1 MKNGYQ
7 HIVLDDFVDKL
18 RTMHKER
25 TARLEALKTKEDA
38 LAYRDYVRGV
48 VAKAFGPFPERV
60 PLDSVVTGKIQCDG
74 YTIEKVR
81 FCSRPNYWVTAN
93 LYVPEGLEAPA
104 PASLG
109 ASGHSQDGKA
119 CDTYQ
124 KFALRL
130 VKNGFV
136 VLMYDPI
143 QQGERRQ
150 YDGFDYIGQAN
161 GLCSAHNVMGKQLEL
176 LGETMP
182 SWRVWDGRVALDYLL
197 TRPEVD
203 PTRIGITG
211 NSGGGTLSEWI
222 WANEDRLAFAAPSC
236 HITSF
241 LTNLENE
248 LPTDAEQCPFGVIAG
263 GLEMVDMMICQA
275 PKPAIML
282 GQKYDFFERRGFIQ
296 AYRELKNFYA
306 LLGAED
312 KIECFMGP
320 TGHGYSDHNQRAMV
334 AFFRKAAGMGGEMND
349 VDVDSLVK
357 KEEELYV
364 CDGGNVVKCGSTPI
378 YGLMSQMADRL
389 AAKRVPP
396 MGGEWQ
402 ALITELLQLPP
413 KPLDPPHYR
422 VLRPQAEKK
431 GDGYEMWARYA
442 VETEGDIRAI
452 LRERLPDHTFG
463 HSFNVKAEE
472 TLYLPQWSSE
482 EDGNSFEPLIGMNG
496 GAEVFALD
504 VRGLG
509 ESMPEEGYG
518 SFHQPYGMD
527 FMFHS
532 FGAMFNQ
539 SYLGRRVY
547 DVLRTLDLLASEGCQ
562 SVKLVGRGQGAVIA
576 AFVAML
582 SPLVKCVEL
591 HDAPKSFREWIDA
604 KICDW
609 PAANMPFGVLK
620 YFDLPDLYA
629 ALGDRL
635 KVVSNWN
642 AIMKEG

>member
-7 HIVLDDFVDKL
+7 HVVLDDFVDKL
-18 RTMHKER
+18 RIMHKER
-25 TARLEALKTKEDA
+25 TARLEALKTKEEA

-48 VAKAFGPFPERV
+48 VATAFGPFPERV

-93 LYVPEGLEAPA
+93 LYVPEGLTAPA

-150 YDGFDYIGQAN
+150 YDGFDYIGQAA

-203 PTRIGITG
+203 PERIGITG

-282 GQKYDFFERRGFIQ
+282 GQKYDFFERRGFVQ

-312 KIECFMGP
+312 KIDCFMGP
-320 TGHGYSDHNQRAMV
+320 TAHGYSDHNQRAMV
-334 AFFRKAAGMGGEMND
+334 AFFRKAAGMDGEMND
-349 VDVDSLVK
+349 ADVDPLVK

-364 CDGGNVVKCGSTPI
+364 CDGGNAVKCGSTPI
-378 YGLMSQMADRL
+378 YGLMTQMADRL

-396 MGGEWQ
+396 KGGEWQ
-402 ALITELLQLPP
+402 AVISKLLQLPDRP
-413 KPLDPPHYR
+413 AEPPHYR
-422 VLRPQAEKK
+422 VLRPQYFEKD
-431 GDGYEMWARYA
+431 GGYEVWSRYA
-442 VETEGDIRAI
+442 IETEGGIRAI
-452 LRERLPDHTFG
+452 LRKGKPEFPYTLD
-463 HSFNVKAEE
+463 VEE
-472 TLYLPQWSSE
+472 TLTLYLPHFSSE
-482 EDGNSFEPLIGMNG
+482 EDTQDGDVMKALPADSPFY
-496 GAEVFALD
+496 ALD

-509 ESMPEEGYG
+509 ESMPDEDGG
-518 SFHQPYGMD
+518 FHQPYGMD

-532 FGAMFNQ
+532 FGAMFGQ
-539 SYLGRRVY
+539 SYIGRRVH
-547 DVLRTLDLLASEGCQ
+547 DVLRTLDLLASEGCR
-562 SVKLVGRGQGAVIA
+562 SVKLAGRGQGAIIA
-576 AFVAML
+576 AFAAML
-582 SPLVKCVEL
+582 SPIVKTVEL

-620 YFDLPDLYA
+620 FFDLPDLYA